1 MSFNLK
7 TYPFKLPQKGG
18 CIIFAKLI
26 RILLRSHLARIKGE
40 NEYYFYRVALSNTI
54 YLVSN
59 CCIRLTVSI
68 LERLKSYST
77 AELTSYGKLGF
88 PFVVKKQLNNLV
100 NGRPMLTFK
109 RLLFVAVLL
118 PINAI

>member
-40 NEYYFYRVALSNTI
+40 NEYYFYRVALSNTN

-59 CCIRLTVSI
+59 CCIRLTVNI

-88 PFVVKKQLNNLV
+88 PFVVTKTIKQF
-100 NGRPMLTFK
+100 GKWSP
-109 RLLFVAVLL
+109 
-118 PINAI
+118 NANF